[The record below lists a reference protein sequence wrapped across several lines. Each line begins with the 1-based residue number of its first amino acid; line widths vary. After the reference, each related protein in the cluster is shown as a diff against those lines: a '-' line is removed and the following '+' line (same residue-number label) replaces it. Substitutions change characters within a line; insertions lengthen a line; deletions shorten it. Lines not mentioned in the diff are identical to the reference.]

1 MKPEDFQDNAPGYV
15 IHHPSGYWAFV
26 PAPLPPTLSWS
37 AKLITTL
44 SAADRSLGELAGLSN
59 ALPDPHLLIQP
70 FMRREA
76 VLSSRIEGTRAS
88 LTDLYAYEAVQLS
101 LFEFPADVQ
110 EVRNYVQTLA
120 YGLERLAT
128 LPVSLR
134 LMRELHERLMTGVRG
149 EQWTPGEF
157 RRSQNW
163 IGPPGS
169 TLETATYIPPPVEQ
183 MHLALHD
190 LETFIHAT
198 DNLPPLVKLGLVHY
212 QFEAIHPFLDGNGR
226 VGRLLM
232 SLLLAD
238 WDLLPQPMLYL
249 SAFFEEHRQAYYEHL
264 LAISQR
270 GDWESWLLYFLR
282 GVYTQAHDSIRRIRH
297 LQALRDTYREQFQT
311 ARAAARLLQVI
322 DTLFVQPIFTISQI
336 SEAIQINYPTAQRYV
351 NQLEEA
357 RIVQEIT
364 GQSRNRVYRAGQ
376 IMAAIE
382 TTLFTP
388 TPSTHE

>member
-1 MKPEDFQDNAPGYV
+1 
-15 IHHPSGYWAFV
+15 
-26 PAPLPPTLSWS
+26 
-37 AKLITTL
+37 
-44 SAADRSLGELAGLSN
+44 
-59 ALPDPHLLIQP
+59 
-70 FMRREA
+70 A
-76 VLSSRIEGTRAS
+76 VLSARIEGTRAS

>member
-1 MKPEDFQDNAPGYV
+1 MRPEDFQDNAPGYV
-15 IHHPSGYWAFV
+15 IRQPSGYWAFV

-37 AKLITTL
+37 TELIATL
-44 SAADRSLGELAGLSN
+44 SAADRALGELSGLSN
-59 ALPDPHLLIQP
+59 ALPSSNLLIQP

-101 LFEFPADVQ
+101 LFEFPEDVQ
-110 EVRNYVQTLA
+110 EVHNYVQTLA

-134 LMRELHERLMTGVRG
+134 LMRELHERLMADVRG

-183 MHLALHD
+183 MHTALHD
-190 LETFIHAT
+190 LETFIHAN
-198 DNLPPLVKLGLVHY
+198 DHLPPLVKLGLVHY

-226 VGRLLM
+226 VGRLLI

-238 WDLLPQPMLYL
+238 WGLLPQPLLYL
-249 SAFFEEHRQAYYEHL
+249 SAFFEEHRQAHFDHL
-264 LAISQR
+264 LAISRR

-282 GVYTQAHDSIRRIRH
+282 GVYKQAHDSIRRVRH
-297 LQALRDTYREQFQT
+297 LQALRDAYREQFQT

-322 DTLFVQPIFTISQI
+322 DMLFVQPIFTISQI
-336 SEAIQINYPTAQRYV
+336 SEAIQVNYPTAQRYV
-351 NQLEEA
+351 SQLEEA

-364 GQSRNRVYRAGQ
+364 GQARNRIYRAGE

-382 TTLFTP
+382 TAAIP
-388 TPSTHE
+388 TSYDTHE